1 MTVAEALKLMIG
13 FGTLIVAILS
23 ENNRRK

>member
-1 MTVAEALKLMIG
+1 MIG

-23 ENNRRK
+23 EKNQKK